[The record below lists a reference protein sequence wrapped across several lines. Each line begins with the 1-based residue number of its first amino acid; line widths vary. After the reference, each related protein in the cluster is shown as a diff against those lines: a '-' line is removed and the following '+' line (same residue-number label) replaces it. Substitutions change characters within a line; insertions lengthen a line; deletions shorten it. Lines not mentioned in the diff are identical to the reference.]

1 MASSPGAASTAHPRA
16 TEAALAV
23 FQAGGNA
30 VDAAIAAQAVLTV
43 LMPDAC
49 GLGGDALCLVRT
61 PGGRV
66 TAVTGAG
73 TTAAASPRTLCSD
86 GGGSVTVPG
95 IVDAWQVMSH
105 RWGRLPLARVLAP
118 ATALAFDG
126 MPVSEPLAAAVR
138 AQRARLLRGGAEG
151 WPLLDAAPGDL
162 VTQKELARTLE
173 RIAAEGSS
181 AFYRGELAGAV
192 AAAVRRDGGR
202 LTEDDLARH
211 RTPTGPAI
219 GTPWDGGTAFVQPS
233 PSQGVLL
240 AMALAWLEREG
251 VPGPLDH
258 VCVELTEAVFA
269 SRDRCARDGARLL
282 DVPLEVD
289 PERSSLRGGPRAY
302 LHTAGVATAD
312 PAGHVVSS
320 LVSVFDDFG
329 SCTFVPEGGF
339 TLNNRAGG
347 FTAAPND
354 PGPARRPVHT
364 LAPALLTAPG
374 RVTALATPGADG
386 QVQTLL
392 QVLARMRFTGGS
404 LADAVRAPRWRSEE
418 GLLLVEDGHDGAGDL
433 ARRGHRVTRVPG
445 ADMRL
450 GAVVA
455 AGTEDGE
462 VFCAGDWRRQVH
474 AAVAGP
480 SV

>member
-1 MASSPGAASTAHPRA
+1 MATSSGSASTAHPRA
-16 TEAALAV
+16 TEAALGV
-23 FQAGGNA
+23 LGAGGNA
-30 VDAAIAAQAVLTV
+30 VDAAIAAQAVLAV

-61 PGGRV
+61 PDGRV

-73 TTAAASPRTLCSD
+73 TTAADSPGEPCSD

-95 IVDAWQVMSH
+95 AVDAWQVMSR
-105 RWGRLPLARVLAP
+105 RWGRLPLTLTLAP
-118 ATALAFDG
+118 AVALAHDG
-126 MPVSEPLAAAVR
+126 MRMSEPLAAAVR
-138 AQRARLLRGGAEG
+138 AQRARLMRGGAAG
-151 WPLLDAAPGDL
+151 WPLLRAKPGDL
-162 VTQKELARTLE
+162 VVQPELARVLE
-173 RIAAEGSS
+173 GIAATGSD
-181 AFYRGELAGAV
+181 AFYRGKVASAV

-202 LTEDDLARH
+202 LTEEDLARH
-211 RTPTGPAI
+211 ETPVGPPI
-219 GTPWDGGTAFVQPS
+219 GTPWDGGTAFVQPA

-258 VCVELTEAVFA
+258 LCVELTEAAFA
-269 SRDRCARDGARLL
+269 SRDLCARDGARLL

-289 PERSSLRGGPRAY
+289 PERSSQRGGPRAY

-312 PAGHVVSS
+312 AAGYVVSS

-329 SCTFVPEGGF
+329 ACTFVPEGGF

-347 FTAAPND
+347 FTRAPNA

-364 LAPALLTAPG
+364 LAPALLTAG
-374 RVTALATPGADG
+374 DRVTALATPGADG

-392 QVLARMRFTGGS
+392 QVLTRVRFGGAS
-404 LADAVRAPRWRSEE
+404 LAEAIRAPRWRSEE
-418 GLLLVEDGHDGAGDL
+418 GLLLMEDGHPSTDDL
-433 ARRGHRVTRVPG
+433 TRRGHRVTPTPG
-445 ADMRL
+445 GDLRF

-455 AGTEDGE
+455 AGIEDGQT
-462 VFCAGDWRRQVH
+462 VCAADWRRQVN
-474 AAVAGP
+474 AATTP
-480 SV
+480 